1 MLILEGARAVGKTT
15 LVRNRLESVGYSYT
29 SLADPSTL
37 ALARSDQK
45 AWLDRLKRPAII
57 DEAQLLPD
65 LPLLIKELVDGLPT
79 ETHFVL
85 TGSASI
91 GRTGLGGADPLTR
104 RSRRFV
110 MHPLTQWEIGGKKG
124 SIVDALFDA
133 DVAVRRFEQQSDS
146 DLLSIMR
153 IGGFPG
159 QVLPTRI
166 RTERQ
171 SFEQVRSDMQAV
183 LSDTMSPGS
192 AIDSFAA
199 RSALDDLLRSPG
211 AIFNASRVSARLDV
225 DRRTV
230 DRYLGAFERLF
241 LVHWL
246 PNLATTPSRQSH
258 ARSKIHPVDT
268 SFSIESLNRAG
279 VDLLAN
285 RETFGAALESHVVNQ
300 VLAASG
306 WSDIGTQSYFWRQA
320 SGSSFEV
327 DLVLVDES
335 ERVVGIEVKASRS
348 LHPRDMASLEAL
360 RRSRGLHRGF
370 IFYTGSEIVR
380 LAEDI
385 WAVPVAALADD
396 AGFKDPHASSSA
408 IERTPLVTDRP
419 PALSGA
425 ATQGAADATMFL
437 SYVHSDDEHSRGRI
451 VQFAK
456 DLVAYY
462 DFLFGRKISLFV
474 DRDSLEWGS
483 DWRTRLRDEAE
494 STSFLLAVITPRY
507 LQSPACRSEFLQ
519 FSAAAQ
525 REEEPRL
532 LLPLVWVDVSST
544 DVVAADD
551 PVLSKIA
558 ETQFLDVGEVR
569 RLVPNSPEYDLLLEE
584 VANRLKATVDAR
596 DALVGSGADAPREPE
611 DDRDLIEVME
621 ALESRQG
628 ALEEATGGFKRAFD
642 QLGAVFSDRPPVLPT
657 PTYAGA
663 AQMAALGA
671 ELASPVENVEI
682 ATKKLA
688 EVWADYDSAI
698 ARVAII
704 VRDLPDPEVRRGLF
718 ESLDGLVRSLELP
731 GADVVEQQLTMM
743 GNFSRYLR
751 PTSHAVGNALRAL
764 QGIQSSARAWRD
776 QLVRA

>member
-15 LVRNRLESVGYSYT
+15 LVRNRLESAGYSYA
-29 SLADPSTL
+29 SLADPATL
-37 ALARSDQK
+37 ALAKSDQK
-45 AWLDRLKRPAII
+45 SWLERLPRPAII

-65 LPLLIKELVDGLPT
+65 LPLLLKEVVDGLLP

-110 MHPLTQWEIGGKKG
+110 MYPLTQWEIAGLAG
-124 SIVDALFDA
+124 SIVDHMFDS
-133 DVAVRRFEQQSDS
+133 DVIMRRFGAQDDS

-153 IGGFPG
+153 VGGFPG
-159 QVLPTRI
+159 QVLPRRI
-166 RTERQ
+166 RTQRQ
-171 SFEQVRSDMQAV
+171 SFEQIRSDVQAV
-183 LSDTMSPGS
+183 LGDTLLPGIGIDAFS
-192 AIDSFAA
+192 AH
-199 RSALDDLLRSPG
+199 SALDDLLRSPG
-211 AIFNASRVSARLDV
+211 AIFNASRISARLDV

-230 DRYLGAFERLF
+230 DRYLGVFERLF

-258 ARSKIHPVDT
+258 ARAKIHPVDT
-268 SFSIESLNRAG
+268 SFSIESLHRAG

-285 RETFGAALESHVVNQ
+285 REAFGAVLESHVVNQ
-300 VLAASG
+300 VLAAAG
-306 WSDIGTQSYFWRQA
+306 WSELGIQPYFWRQA

-327 DLVLVDES
+327 DLVLVDQS
-335 ERVVGIEVKASRS
+335 DRVVGIEVKASKS
-348 LHPRDMASLEAL
+348 VHPRDAASLEAL

-370 IFYTGSEIVR
+370 IFYTGSETIQ
-380 LAEDI
+380 LAENI
-385 WAVPVAALADD
+385 WAIPVAALADD
-396 AGFKDPHASSSA
+396 SGFVSASAQSSNL
-408 IERTPLVTDRP
+408 ER
-419 PALSGA
+419 ALQMNDQLSSNGSLSA
-425 ATQGAADATMFL
+425 PGAADATMFL

-474 DRDSLEWGS
+474 DRDSLEWGV
-483 DWRTRLRDEAE
+483 DWRARLLDETQ
-494 STSFLLAVITPRY
+494 STSFLLAVVTPRY
-507 LQSPACRSEFLQ
+507 LQSQACRSEFLQ

-558 ETQFLDVGEVR
+558 STQFLDVGEIR
-569 RLVPNSPEYDLLLEE
+569 RLVPNSIEYDQLLEE
-584 VANRLKATVDAR
+584 VATRLKATVDAR
-596 DALVGSGADAPREPE
+596 DASGSEAVAKPREQE
-611 DDRDLIEVME
+611 DDRDLLEVME
-621 ALESRQG
+621 ALEARQG
-628 ALEEATGGFKRAFD
+628 ALEEATGGFKNAFD
-642 QLGAVFSDRPPVLPT
+642 RLGAVFTDRPTSRPT

-663 AQMAALGA
+663 AQMAKLGA
-671 ELASPVENVEI
+671 DLAVPVEGVEV
-682 ATKKLA
+682 ATKRLA

-698 ARVAII
+698 ARAAII
-704 VRDLPDPEVRRGLF
+704 VRDSPDASARRGMF

-731 GADVVEQQLTMM
+731 GADVVEEQLTMM
-743 GNFSRYLR
+743 GNISRHLR
-751 PTSHAVGNALRAL
+751 PMSHAVGNALRAL
-764 QGIQSSARAWRD
+764 QGIQASARAWRD
-776 QLVRA
+776 QLVRD